1 MITLKSE
8 KLYYGINLPTDL
20 NEVSKEVLT
29 QITANINLPK
39 YYCIVAICKRVNL
52 SHLILAAGGN
62 KKYSAMKVAVV
73 PILAKINDEDGEL
86 IKAEVGKKVVI
97 AASELERGDH
107 LYLNCGATDN
117 LVNKYINEDENLRK
131 GLMLANTEAYIIEFK
146 IVPVNSI
153 HGCILK
159 TNDITQ
165 DPFVVKAPEVKNKE
179 E

>member
-8 KLYYGINLPTDL
+8 KLDYGINLPTDL
-20 NEVSKEVLT
+20 AEVNEEVLAK
-29 QITANINLPK
+29 ITANINLPK

-73 PILAKINDEDGEL
+73 PLLAKINSEDAEL

-107 LYLNCGATDN
+107 LYLSSGATDN
-117 LVNKYINEDENLRK
+117 VVNKYINEDENIRK
-131 GLMLANTEAYIIEFK
+131 ALMLANTEVYIIEFK

-153 HGCILK
+153 HGCIVKSNNILE
-159 TNDITQ
+159 
-165 DPFVVKAPEVKNKE
+165 DPFVVKTPAVEDNK
-179 E
+179 